1 MYRLPFALIPLVLVI
16 VAAVLVAAL
25 TGGDPPARAARVSAG
40 HVGPGPVA
48 RTLSHG
54 AYRVAL
60 RLSPNRPT
68 ASNHLAVRVTKA
80 GRAVAGAKV
89 TARFDMVEMDMGN
102 WTYKLP
108 ERSAGRYARKTSAPA
123 MTGDWNLAV
132 EVAPRGG
139 APFTVR
145 VVDRAG
151 V

>member
-1 MYRLPFALIPLVLVI
+1 VYRLPFALLPLVLVI

-25 TGGDPPARAARVSAG
+25 TGGDPPARAARATTA

-48 RTLSHG
+48 RSLSHG

-60 RLSPNRPT
+60 QLSPNRPT
-68 ASNHLAVRVTKA
+68 ASNRLTVRVTRA
-80 GRAVAGAKV
+80 GRAVTAAKV

-102 WTYKLP
+102 WTYELP
-108 ERSAGRYARKTSAPA
+108 EHAAGRYGRKTSSPA
-123 MTGDWNLAV
+123 MTGDWNLSV
-132 EVAPRGG
+132 EVAPRAG